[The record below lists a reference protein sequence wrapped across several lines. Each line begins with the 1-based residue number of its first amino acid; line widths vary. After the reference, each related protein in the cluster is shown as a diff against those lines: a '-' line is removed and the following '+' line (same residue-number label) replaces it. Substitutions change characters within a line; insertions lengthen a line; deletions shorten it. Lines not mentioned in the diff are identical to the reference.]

1 MTVEVHVTKDG
12 LAISGELDIAAADE
26 FWSSAALAVNPAH
39 EVVLDIAELTFID
52 SSGLRALIRF
62 VEEVCPHGVVL
73 RSPRDIVLRIIELL
87 QIETLAAI
95 RIERPDA

>member
-1 MTVEVHVTKDG
+1 MTVEVHVTEDG
-12 LAISGELDIAAADE
+12 LVVSGELDMAAADE
-26 FWSSAALAVNPAH
+26 FWKSAALAVNPAR
-39 EVVLDIAELTFID
+39 EVVVDIAELTFID
-52 SSGLRALIRF
+52 AAGLTALIRF
-62 VEEVCPHGVVL
+62 VEEICPHGVVL